1 MLGISLQ
8 PYEAHIPFLLQFKV
22 ENMPCSLHRPLSMSY
37 PCLQA
42 LHDPLHTHAMAVV
55 SHQ

>member
-22 ENMPCSLHRPLSMSY
+22 ENMPCSLHRPLSMST